1 MDDQNILGRID
12 EMIAA
17 EHKLRAAPDHG
28 PDERRQLRELEESL
42 DQCWDLLRQRRAQRE
57 FGADPEAARARPVQ
71 EVEGYLQ

>member
-17 EHKLRAAPDHG
+17 EHKLRATSDHG
-28 PDERRQLRELEESL
+28 PEERRQQRELEENL